1 MASEASDRETAGH
14 AWSRPLDPADKEGER
29 PTIFLPSG
37 KKYKGEWSRNKMNG
51 ARRTLLRAG
60 HSPPPRRGAKFALA
74 LTRPPDRFPQVEAR

>member
-1 MASEASDRETAGH
+1 MASEASDRETSGH

-51 ARRTLLRAG
+51 A
-60 HSPPPRRGAKFALA
+60 
-74 LTRPPDRFPQVEAR
+74 

>member
-51 ARRTLLRAG
+51 ARRT
-60 HSPPPRRGAKFALA
+60 PPPRATF
-74 LTRPPDRFPQVEAR
+74 PPRRVVARNSRWR